1 MNQIGSDPIRRPSLF
16 GEAADRIRDMIVEG
30 VLPPGGKVPER
41 QLCEDFGISRTPLR
55 EALKV
60 LANEGLVELTPN
72 RGATVTELSVEEIRD
87 AFQVMGA
94 LESLSGELACRNAS
108 EDEIAELRDM
118 TERMRVCY
126 EEGRLPDYFR
136 INRGIHEKLL
146 ELAGNGVLADQ
157 HRVLNARIL
166 RARYLSNTRPTG
178 WTHGIDDHIEMIDL
192 LAAREGRKLGRLLR
206 RHLLKKLHV
215 IEEELGARRP
225 RSRRRRDD
233 ETHTDSDVQPRDQHL
248 LEGAG

>member
-94 LESLSGELACRNAS
+94 
-108 EDEIAELRDM
+108 
-118 TERMRVCY
+118 
-126 EEGRLPDYFR
+126 
-136 INRGIHEKLL
+136 
-146 ELAGNGVLADQ
+146 
-157 HRVLNARIL
+157 
-166 RARYLSNTRPTG
+166 
-178 WTHGIDDHIEMIDL
+178 
-192 LAAREGRKLGRLLR
+192 
-206 RHLLKKLHV
+206 
-215 IEEELGARRP
+215 
-225 RSRRRRDD
+225 
-233 ETHTDSDVQPRDQHL
+233 
-248 LEGAG
+248 